1 MKRIHLFHQV
11 METSLHDKKPFNTRN
26 HTNSTALPIRKPDK
40 HARYQQ
46 TKKGIQRNGI
56 HE

>member
-56 HE
+56 HD